1 MVAGCEQGEP
11 WCTERHRA
19 ADIDRGHDIDAA
31 PDLVRTFRVRAVGI
45 GVAATLLAI
54 GALIVFPFVGGEP
67 QVDTGPYAVLMVFG
81 TVGAIVVTFLPWAR
95 LLQTRAGNYLFYLWS
110 AFDIVLIGLAAAAS
124 GGGRS
129 PVVLLYF
136 ATTLFFVSSYPF
148 VGQAVLLALTF
159 TAWILMVALTG
170 ESPGAGVLV
179 LQFASLGVVA
189 FLGSF
194 LSGEL
199 VQQMGDLARTR
210 SESQRRAKLL
220 ETVAGAASSINVL
233 DPDGV
238 LVHVVDA
245 VIELGF
251 DAANLC
257 VFQDDGTT
265 YRVVHGRGLPAE
277 YEEGI
282 HPATIGMPALV
293 REAGEI
299 VVVNDYAADPRGV
312 PRLRDLGFR
321 AVVAAPIWRKEE
333 LAAVLV
339 GGSRARR
346 AISAEEVEAF
356 QLLAR
361 QAEVSLANVDRFEHE
376 RLMVARLAELDA
388 LKRDFIANVSHELR
402 TPLTV
407 IQGMSKTLVHRGAEL
422 DDETRAELLARVNRN
437 ADALADIIDR
447 LLDFSQLDAGRL
459 ELRPEPFDLGEL
471 VRRSVDRLA
480 SLFGDREVSLEVEE
494 GLVVLADPG
503 LIDQVLTNLASN
515 AAKHTPETAHVTV
528 SASALDGTGEA
539 RVAVSDDGPGIAP
552 ADLDHL
558 GERFFRGSDVV
569 ARRTRGAGLGLA
581 FARQVVELH
590 GEELTIESEL
600 GRGSTFSFR
609 LPLLGKNGRD
619 LTSA

>member
-1 MVAGCEQGEP
+1 LS
-11 WCTERHRA
+11 
-19 ADIDRGHDIDAA
+19 IDRGHDIDAA

-67 QVDTGPYAVLMVFG
+67 QIDTGPYAVLMAFA
-81 TVGAIVVTFLPWAR
+81 TVGAVVVTFLPWAR

-110 AFDIVLIGLAAAAS
+110 AFDIVLIALAAAAS

-148 VGQAVLLALTF
+148 VGQAVLLAFTF
-159 TAWILMVALTG
+159 TAWILMVALTR
-170 ESPGAGVLV
+170 ENPGAGVLV
-179 LQFASLGVVA
+179 LQFGSLGVVA

-199 VQQMGDLARTR
+199 MQQMGDLARTR

-257 VFQDDGTT
+257 VFEDNGTT
-265 YRVVHGRGLPAE
+265 YRVEHARGLPAE

-293 REAGEI
+293 QEAGAI
-299 VVVNDYAADPRGV
+299 VVVNDYSADPRAV

-339 GGSRARR
+339 GGSRTRR

-361 QAEVSLANVDRFEHE
+361 QAEVSLANVDRFEQE

-407 IQGMSKTLVHRGAEL
+407 IQGMGKTLVHRGAEL
-422 DDETRAELLARVNRN
+422 SDETRAELLVRVTRN
-437 ADALADIIDR
+437 ADSLADIIDR

-471 VRRSVDRLA
+471 VRRSVDRLT
-480 SLFGDREVSLEVEE
+480 SLFGDREVSLDVEE
-494 GLVVLADPG
+494 GLVVVADPR
-503 LIDQVLTNLASN
+503 LIERVLDNLASN
-515 AAKHTPETAHVTV
+515 AAKHTSDTAHVTV

-539 RVAVSDDGPGIAP
+539 RVAVSDDGPGISP
-552 ADLDHL
+552 ADLAHL
-558 GERFFRGSDVV
+558 GERFYRGSAVV

-609 LPLLGKNGRD
+609 LPLLGKNEPE
-619 LTSA
+619 LTAT